1 MIQRNLMAAL
11 LAVAIGS
18 PAAAQDVSGVWKV
31 TWAAGVRVQRDG
43 AVEVEN
49 WGEATLDLHQEA
61 DRVTGIWTRSIEG
74 QGSARWTVEG
84 TFRGGVLTLSG
95 SEGEADSQVVRDQ
108 LAQVEGLE
116 WQGRLTGDRLE
127 GEMRVI
133 LRDAPRLS
141 VARPWHAER

>member
-1 MIQRNLMAAL
+1 MRHGNPMALL

-18 PAAAQDVSGVWKV
+18 PAAAQDVSGTWEV

-43 AVEVEN
+43 GVEVER
-49 WGEATLDLHQEA
+49 WGEATLDLDQEG
-61 DRVTGIWTRSIEG
+61 DRVTGIWTRPIEG
-74 QGSARWTVEG
+74 QGSVRWTVEG
-84 TFRGGVLTLSG
+84 TFRDGVVALRA
-95 SEGEADSQVVRDQ
+95 SEGAADGQVVRDQ

-116 WQGRLTGDRLE
+116 WEGRLTGDGLE

-141 VARPWHAER
+141 VPRPWRAQR